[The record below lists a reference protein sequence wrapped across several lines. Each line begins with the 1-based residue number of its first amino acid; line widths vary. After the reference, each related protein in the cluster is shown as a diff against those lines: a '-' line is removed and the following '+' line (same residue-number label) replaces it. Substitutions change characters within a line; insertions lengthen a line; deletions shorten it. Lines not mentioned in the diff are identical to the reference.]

1 MFTVFSKGLFAG
13 AGGVYFQPQ
22 YDSDTLLAL
31 LSRTPKGEQRQL
43 CLYKSWVIKGVFG
56 SSTVQKEWSSSISI
70 GKFPSIHTLP
80 NVTAPS
86 THEHCWAC
94 KIEDFLH
101 VFCIHCCVRYSSSH
115 LHIKNCNKKRPFLE
129 LSVHRFSVSGIYM
142 YIKHTNLFM
151 CPGLYEGW
159 LRMLGNRIHLGS

>member
-56 SSTVQKEWSSSISI
+56 SSTVQKGVVQQYFHWQV
-70 GKFPSIHTLP
+70 SIHPYFT
-80 NVTAPS
+80 
-86 THEHCWAC
+86 
-94 KIEDFLH
+94 
-101 VFCIHCCVRYSSSH
+101 
-115 LHIKNCNKKRPFLE
+115 
-129 LSVHRFSVSGIYM
+129 
-142 YIKHTNLFM
+142 
-151 CPGLYEGW
+151 
-159 LRMLGNRIHLGS
+159 